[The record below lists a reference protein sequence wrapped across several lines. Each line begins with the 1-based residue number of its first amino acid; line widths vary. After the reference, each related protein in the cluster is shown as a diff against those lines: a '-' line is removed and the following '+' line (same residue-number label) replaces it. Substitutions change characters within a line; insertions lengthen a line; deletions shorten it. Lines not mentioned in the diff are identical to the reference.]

1 VRNCAHFSA
10 QEEAQ
15 RRMSAWTSSSNRA
28 ILLLASRERPERLIP
43 APAEGTSTLERSIL
57 MAPTLTT
64 SSSSLVD
71 ASIRRVAVPVLVVLG
86 YAAFILAGYNPFG
99 WPFTPGNEALALPLY
114 FYFALALLTFEVV
127 IAQPGT
133 IGLQI
138 YVTLTS
144 AFTLGFVANTAYFG
158 APSDLAH
165 NPTTYLIINIAA
177 APVFLYG
184 LITQQM
190 TVSGR
195 TAAGDAGAPGG
206 YSRIATALTGLSL
219 LGFLFWGL
227 LAFVEE
233 QLHVSVP
240 ISGLE
245 SIGIT
250 TLGDLDRDIALGALF
265 LALVVIVIVG
275 LFTGGQM
282 FLTTLRS
289 ILGSAVEESGY
300 ALRFVLS
307 PFIWIVPA
315 VSLAIFSRQV
325 TQTLVQAAANTTGP
339 VWELFNPFSPASQSN
354 YLAALTNLGL
364 GVLAVFAVI
373 IAVAV
378 LEYSRPAI
386 GRALQIIADTGRAV
400 GVVLILFLLSLAVLN
415 ALLILTNV
423 STARPFQ
430 LGATSLVALVT
441 AIILFALSSREN
453 APSAGSR

>member
-1 VRNCAHFSA
+1 MAS
-10 QEEAQ
+10 
-15 RRMSAWTSSSNRA
+15 TSV
-28 ILLLASRERPERLIP
+28 
-43 APAEGTSTLERSIL
+43 
-57 MAPTLTT
+57 
-64 SSSSLVD
+64 SSLVD
-71 ASIRRVAVPVLVVLG
+71 ASIRRIAIPVLVVLG

-99 WPFTPGNEALALPLY
+99 FPFVRGNEALALPLY
-114 FYFALALLTFEVV
+114 FYFALVLLTFE
-127 IAQPGT
+127 IAIAEPGT
-133 IGLQI
+133 WGLQI

-144 AFTLGFVANTAYFG
+144 ALTLGFVANIALFSAST
-158 APSDLAH
+158 DLAH
-165 NPTTYLIINIAA
+165 NPTTYVVINVAA
-177 APVFLYG
+177 AFVFIYG

-190 TVSGR
+190 TASRR
-195 TAAGDAGAPGG
+195 TTPGDEAAPGG
-206 YSRIATALTGLSL
+206 YSRVATALTGLSL

-233 QLHVSVP
+233 QLGVRVP

-245 SIGIT
+245 SIGVT
-250 TLGDLDRDIALGALF
+250 TLGDLDRDIGLLALF

-275 LFTGGQM
+275 LFSGGQA
-282 FLTTLRS
+282 FLTTLRN

-325 TQTLVQAAANTTGP
+325 TQTLVDASANTTGP

-354 YLAALTNLGL
+354 YLAALTNLAL
-364 GVLAVFAVI
+364 GALAVFAVI
-373 IAVAV
+373 LAVAV

-386 GRALQIIADTGRAV
+386 TRALQIIAGTGRAL

-415 ALLILTNV
+415 ALLILTNI
-423 STARPFQ
+423 SLARPFQ

-441 AIILFALSSREN
+441 AIILFTISSRES
-453 APSAGSR
+453 PPTGSQ